1 MIKVLRAYKDSN
13 RAVIITPTLPQS
25 ETVGTIQVQDY
36 IGDIKRKLFSEYR
49 KQKATPTPRE

>member
-13 RAVIITPTLPQS
+13 RAVITPTLPQP
-25 ETVGTIQVQDY
+25 ETVGTIEVQDY

-49 KQKATPTPRE
+49 KQKATPTPKD